1 MEGFFWGGDGYC
13 CATVVGGCVSF
24 AEVVGLNFG
33 AVGADLFLWD
43 GLVGVALG
51 GGVI

>member
-1 MEGFFWGGDGYC
+1 VEGFFWGGDGYC
-13 CATVVGGCVSF
+13 CAAVVGGCVSF

-43 GLVGVALG
+43 GLVGGVLG